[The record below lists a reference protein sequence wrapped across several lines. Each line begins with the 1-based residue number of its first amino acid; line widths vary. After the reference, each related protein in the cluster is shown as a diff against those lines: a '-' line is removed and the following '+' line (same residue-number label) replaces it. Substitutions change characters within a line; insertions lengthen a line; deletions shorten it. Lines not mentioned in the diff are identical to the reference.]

1 MIKAFRCDDLN
12 TPHDHVSI
20 KTAFDQKWPC
30 EAKNGPECHSPLGPQ
45 RMPKGSGSVSKGIML
60 IKSNQADC
68 FVLFWV
74 SMGCH
79 GALRSLSP
87 SKCLS

>member
-1 MIKAFRCDDLN
+1 MIKAFRCDDLD
-12 TPHDHVSI
+12 TPHAYVSI

-30 EAKNGPECHSPLGPQ
+30 EAKYPLERHSPLGPQ
-45 RMPKGSGSVSKGIML
+45 RMSNKFGSMSKGIILM
-60 IKSNQADC
+60 KSNQADC
-68 FVLFWV
+68 LVLFWA